1 MKLPEPKCWRASGG
15 LAMPDYSKQL
25 VIADRVAAMELTDPV
40 QLVASASEIM
50 AAVDAQSVSLEGD
63 GVEATFRT
71 WTSWTP

>member
-1 MKLPEPKCWRASGG
+1 
-15 LAMPDYSKQL
+15 MPYYSKQL

-63 GVEATFRT
+63 GVEPTFRT